1 MTKPKV
7 LILDADDAHAGTLAK
22 LFSTLGYKVRHSTER
37 PQADEPA
44 NIIILDLDLPWAGAD
59 VLEAPPFSETNELV
73 VTADDDDPALVRR
86 CIAAG
91 AGLFFRKPLSTDFL
105 KSLGADLYSEL
116 AGGGEAT
123 EVQETPALDQFGRL
137 RGRSQPMRRL
147 FRVLRKVA
155 PVDISVL
162 MIGESGTGKELVAH
176 TLHEMGEA
184 PEAPFVAVNCAA
196 IPQELFES
204 ELFGHEKGSFTGA
217 ARQHRGY
224 FERAEGGT
232 LFLDELV
239 EMPPLLQAKLLRVL
253 EDGRYRRVGGEEDL
267 PARVRIIAATNRLPE
282 DAVEEGLLREDLY
295 FRVARFPLYIPP
307 LRERREDILGLA
319 HLFLLELNQRNE
331 AQIGLSEDAEEVLE
345 AYNWPGN
352 VRELRSVIEHAF
364 ILAED
369 CIDAEHLPDLSS
381 GPASNSMRIEAGQTV
396 DDVEQK
402 LINTTLEATSGDREA
417 AARMLGMSLR
427 TLYNRLQRYRADGD
441 GAAGGEETSDPR

>member
-7 LILDADDAHAGTLAK
+7 LILDADEAHAETLAT
-22 LFSTLGYKVRHSTER
+22 LFSTLGYSVRRSLER
-37 PQADEPA
+37 PLEEESA
-44 NIIILDLDLPWAGAD
+44 NIIIADLDLPWAAPE
-59 VLEAPPFSETNELV
+59 VLKDPPFSEAEELV
-73 VTADDDDPALVRR
+73 VMADDDDPALVRR

-105 KSLGADLYSEL
+105 KSLGADLYREL
-116 AGGGEAT
+116 AGSDEQLDGQVA
-123 EVQETPALDQFGRL
+123 PALDQFGRL
-137 RGRSQPMRRL
+137 RGRSRPMRRL

-176 TLHEMGEA
+176 TLHEMGKA
-184 PEAPFVAVNCAA
+184 PDAPFVAVNCAA
-196 IPQELFES
+196 IPHDLFES

-217 ARQHRGY
+217 GRQHRGY

-232 LFLDELV
+232 LFLDEVV

-253 EDGRYRRVGGEEDL
+253 EDGRYRRVGGEKDI
-267 PARVRIIAATNRLPE
+267 PARVRIIAATNRQPE

-295 FRVARFPLYIPP
+295 FRVARFPLHIPP
-307 LRERREDILGLA
+307 LRERREDIVGLA

-331 AQIGLSEDAEEVLE
+331 SQISISEDAERALE
-345 AYNWPGN
+345 SYNWPGN

-369 CIDAEHLPDLSS
+369 CIDAAQLPDLSN
-381 GPASNSMRIEAGQTV
+381 GLASDSMRIQAGQTV
-396 DDVEQK
+396 AEVERK
-402 LINTTLEATSGDREA
+402 LIFATLEATSGDREA

-427 TLYNRLQRYRADGD
+427 TLYNRLQRYRAEDDGAPGD
-441 GAAGGEETSDPR
+441 GGAPDTV